1 MGWWPSNRRAAGEQ
15 PDTVLLLDI
24 EAFIETLDL
33 PAQPLERTNQPIV
46 EVFEVMS
53 GLSEDR
59 TW

>member
-15 PDTVLLLDI
+15 PDIVLLLDI
-24 EAFIETLDL
+24 EAFIETLDRL
-33 PAQPLERTNQPIV
+33 IRPFERLGGQIV